1 MSFVLLTQSLS
12 NKSHP
17 PHPLVDALLLSADD
31 RKRSLGQAHSHL
43 GQGYQWQL
51 PRGTCLYHQDFLGTP
66 LGDRWVQ
73 VLAKPEPVL
82 TVTSHNSLHLMQA
95 AYHLGNRHVPLEI
108 QSDYLRLS
116 PDPVLHHLLVH
127 HLHLE
132 VIEEIL
138 PFEPEPGAY
147 QTHHSH

>member
-1 MSFVLLTQSLS
+1 MSLSFVLLTQSLS
-12 NKSHP
+12 HNSHA
-17 PHPLVDALLLSADD
+17 PHPIVDTLWLCAED
-31 RKRSLGQAHSHL
+31 RKRSLGQAYSSL

-66 LGDRWVQ
+66 LGDRWIQ
-73 VLAKPEPVL
+73 ILAKPEPVL
-82 TVTSHNSLHLMQA
+82 TVKSNNALHLMKA
-95 AYHLGNRHVPLEI
+95 AYHLGNRHIPLEI

-116 PDPVLHHLLVH
+116 PDPVLQHLLVH

-138 PFEPEPGAY
+138 PFEPETGAY
-147 QTHHSH
+147 HSH